1 MFMKSIGYVR
11 VSREKT
17 QDPASQI
24 KLIQD
29 HGIPMED
36 IFIDTISGAI
46 APMERPAYQ
55 KMMERIKQGDINE
68 LVCSEYSRIGRTI
81 IESLS
86 EVLVILKLGIKI
98 QSLSKREERIN
109 EYPNVTMQLIAV
121 VLAWESAQQEREH
134 IKERTKWGMQNAKA
148 KGTRSGKP
156 IGRPV
161 KPVDFD
167 AVNKL
172 IQEKF
177 LKEKQ
182 AIRVLGIKESTF
194 YKAKKYAK
202 LKAVQE

>member
-1 MFMKSIGYVR
+1 MKSIGYVR

-17 QDPASQI
+17 QDPASKI
-24 KLIQD
+24 NLIQD

-121 VLAWESAQQEREH
+121 VLALDSAQQEREH

>member
-1 MFMKSIGYVR
+1 MKSIGYVR

-17 QDPASQI
+17 QDPTSQI

-121 VLAWESAQQEREH
+121 VLALDSAQQEREH

>member
-1 MFMKSIGYVR
+1 MKSIGYVR

-29 HGIPMED
+29 QNIPMED

-46 APMERPAYQ
+46 SPMQRPAYQ
-55 KMMERIKQGDINE
+55 KMMERIKQGDVEE

-86 EVLVILKLGIKI
+86 EVLAILKLGIKI
-98 QSLSKREERIN
+98 RSLSKREERIN
-109 EYPNVTMQLIAV
+109 EYPTVAMQLIAV
-121 VLAWESAQQEREH
+121 VLALDSAQQEREH

-148 KGTRSGKP
+148 KGTKSGKP
-156 IGRPV
+156 IGRPT

-167 AVNKL
+167 AVAKL
-172 IQEKF
+172 VQEKF

-182 AIRVLGIKESTF
+182 AIRVLGINESTF
-194 YKAKKYAK
+194 YKAKKHAK
-202 LKAVQE
+202 QKAVQE